1 MSAKPANQTDQEELI
16 QITLKKLEIIQRHKN
31 NVQDA
36 CNLLGKRLI
45 ERATNESEIEFGI
58 RLIVQS
64 YVHDLSKFNL
74 YERTFLIGNDDKET
88 LKTAIYV
95 HQASNEHHIEFWR
108 NIDTMPRLRLA
119 ELVCDLWARSA
130 ELGTNLRDFIKE
142 KLVPQYK
149 ISTNGKAYKTIKE
162 FVDIILA
169 NEFVDLK

>member
-1 MSAKPANQTDQEELI
+1 MSAKLTSQADQEELI

-45 ERATNESEIEFGI
+45 ERATNAGEIEFAI
-58 RLIVQS
+58 QLIIQG
-64 YVHDLSKFNL
+64 YLHDLSKFDL
-74 YERTFLIGNDDKET
+74 YERDFLIGNDDKET
-88 LKTAIYV
+88 LRMAIYK
-95 HQASNEHHIEFWR
+95 HQAGNKHHIEFWR
-108 NIDTMPRLRLA
+108 NVDNMPRLFLA